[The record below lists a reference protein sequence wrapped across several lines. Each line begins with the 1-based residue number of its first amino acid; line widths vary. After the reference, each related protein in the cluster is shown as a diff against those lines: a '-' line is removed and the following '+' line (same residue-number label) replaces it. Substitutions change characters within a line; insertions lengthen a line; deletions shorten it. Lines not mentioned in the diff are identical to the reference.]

1 MSIPKKR
8 RLAKLAAIPVVEL
21 PANGSKIH
29 APGLVDAKIHLY
41 FILILIFLKKVN
53 FYLKN

>member
-1 MSIPKKR
+1 
-8 RLAKLAAIPVVEL
+8 LAKLAAIPVVEL

-29 APGLVDAKIHLY
+29 APGLVDAKIILHFSKV
-41 FILILIFLKKVN
+41 FIKKAI